1 MAVSEVR
8 IGLVGCGG
16 IARAHVEAYKAAG
29 GNRIVAVTD
38 VVAPAAAKMAKHT
51 GARAAASIAEMIEQD
66 RLDAVS
72 VCTPPAVHLA
82 NCRPFLRAG
91 IAVLCEKPMEATE
104 PAASALRDEAQ
115 KARVPFQV
123 AYCHRFHGPILELKK
138 LIDRG
143 VLGEP
148 LLFRNIFAGYLD
160 LTGNHRVNRK
170 LSGGGVVIDNGSH
183 ATDLYRFLVGE
194 PTHVQAVMGTA
205 MQKYPIEDFALMTLE
220 GPGRAHGEI
229 TLSWSLPV
237 SGNWVEWYGTKGTAY
252 VSYWNE
258 GAPDLC
264 YQVGGGKRTV
274 VAVPDSDR
282 FTGEV
287 SHFLACVRSKRTPS
301 PSAEDGYRTARV
313 IAATYRAAKEGRRVA
328 VGR

>member
-1 MAVSEVR
+1 MAPSEVR

-29 GNRIVAVTD
+29 GSRIVAVYD
-38 VVAPAAAKMAKHT
+38 VMAPAAERMAKDT
-51 GARAAASIAEMIEQD
+51 GARAPASIAEMIDRD

-91 IAVLCEKPMEATE
+91 IAVLCEKPMEAC
-104 PAASALRDEAQ
+104 ASAAGALRAEVRRS
-115 KARVPFQV
+115 RVPFQI
-123 AYCHRFHGPILELKK
+123 AYCHRFHPPILELRK
-138 LIDRG
+138 LIKRG

-148 LLFRNIFAGYLD
+148 ILFRNIFAGYLD
-160 LTGNHRVNRK
+160 LKGNHRVNRK
-170 LSGGGVVIDNGSH
+170 LSGGGVIIDNGSH
-183 ATDLYRFLVGE
+183 AADLYRFLVGE
-194 PTHVQAVMGTA
+194 PSRVLAVTGTA

-274 VAVPDSDR
+274 VSVPDGDR

-287 SHFLACVRSKRTPS
+287 SHFLSCVRSRRNPS

-313 IAATYRAAKEGRRVA
+313 VAAAYRSAKEGRSVA
-328 VGR
+328 V